1 MNVIF
6 LKQFGRREFNKMDCT
21 NCIYNNDESRSCDE
35 NSCSRAH
42 HYFYSHPAEFAE
54 KYLGIRLYPWQ
65 KTLLEGVEN
74 LDART
79 TSRYIPRR

>member
-1 MNVIF
+1 
-6 LKQFGRREFNKMDCT
+6 MDCT
-21 NCIYNNDESRSCDE
+21 NCIYNNDGDRNCDE

-42 HYFYSHPAEFAE
+42 HYFRTHPTEFAE
-54 KYLGIRLYPWQ
+54 KYLGIELYPWQ

-79 TSRYIPRR
+79 ASRYIPRR